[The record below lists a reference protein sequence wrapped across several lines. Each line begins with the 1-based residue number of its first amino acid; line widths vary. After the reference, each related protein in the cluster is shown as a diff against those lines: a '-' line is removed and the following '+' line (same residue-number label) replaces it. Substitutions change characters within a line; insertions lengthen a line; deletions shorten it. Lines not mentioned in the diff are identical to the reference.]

1 VGNTA
6 LQRDRCEFSQ
16 TRRLATAARIA
27 SLAMLNNF
35 RRTPQSTDSANA
47 SYVAAIPFDAELKVL
62 VGIKTLRIDSKFSH
76 DREMSQLAS
85 RAYQST
91 LRVTY
96 ITIASTMKSAIAP
109 MSNA

>member
-1 VGNTA
+1 
-6 LQRDRCEFSQ
+6 
-16 TRRLATAARIA
+16 
-27 SLAMLNNF
+27 MLNSL
-35 RRTPQSTDSANA
+35 RRTSQSADSANA
-47 SYVAAIPFDAELKVL
+47 SNVTAILFDAELEVL
-62 VGIKTLRIDSKFSH
+62 VGIKALRINSKFRL

-91 LRVTY
+91 FRVTY